1 MSAVLDRPAAS
12 PPAVSAP
19 RWRGFL
25 DGAREFEAT
34 VLSVQG
40 MLPGWLRGGLLL
52 NGPALWALPQGSLQ
66 HWFDGYAMLH
76 RLAFDGAGGVVYRS
90 RFAHSQALR
99 DSLAAG
105 RPASGEFGSPNPAG
119 WLQRLKG
126 VPPTDNPAVVL
137 SRHGKRWVAVSE
149 TPYLTYFD
157 PRSLATVERLDL
169 FDALRIQLMAAH
181 GFTLADGSYLNI
193 GIAFGRS
200 CRYRLFSLPPGSKR
214 PQLLGEIG
222 VARPGYLH
230 GFALAPGHAI
240 FWEGSLRARPLALRF
255 GAGAYKDCFRWDGAG
270 ETALHA
276 LPLAGGAAR
285 RWRIPPMMAF
295 HATQAWAEGEDLL
308 VELAA
313 YDSGAIFDDLTLA
326 RRRAGAPLSG
336 QPALLRYRLRPG
348 HDEALPESLGCA
360 MELQQVHPDAIGRRR
375 ARVCFGIGSEAS
387 FADHVLRLDL
397 DSGRQQRWQR
407 ARAMHLEPLFVP
419 RPQGSADDDGVLLV
433 PTLADDDAASRIV
446 VLDAASLEE
455 LATVEAPQVLPFGFH
470 AAFDAA
476 AGA

>member
-1 MSAVLDRPAAS
+1 MSAVLDLPTAPPRPVAAG
-12 PPAVSAP
+12 

-25 DGAREFEAT
+25 GGARELDDTPLE
-34 VLSVQG
+34 VRG
-40 MLPGWLRGGLLL
+40 ELPPWLRGSLLL
-52 NGPALWALPQGSLQ
+52 NGPALWDLPQGSLA

-76 RLAFDGAGGVVYRS
+76 RLVFEGGVTYRS
-90 RFAHSQALR
+90 RFVCSHTLR

-105 RPASGEFGSPNPAG
+105 RPISGEFGSPNPAG
-119 WLQRLKG
+119 LLQRLRG
-126 VPPTDNPAVVL
+126 TPPTDNPAVVL
-137 SRHGKRWVAVSE
+137 SRHGGRWLAVSE

-157 PRSLATVERLDL
+157 PRSLATLERLDL
-169 FDALRIQLMAAH
+169 RQLLSIHLMAAH
-181 GFTLADGSYLNI
+181 GFTLADGSYLNV
-193 GIAFGRS
+193 GIEFGRRS
-200 CRYRLFSLPPGSKR
+200 HYRLFRLPPGSAQ
-214 PQLLGEIG
+214 PQVLCEF
-222 VARPGYLH
+222 ATTSPGYLH
-230 GFALAPGHAI
+230 AFALAPGYAI
-240 FWEGSLRARPLALRF
+240 VWEGSLRVQPLSLRF
-255 GAGAYKDCFRWDGAG
+255 GSASYKDSFHWDDRGG
-270 ETALHA
+270 TRLHA

-285 RWRIPPMMAF
+285 SWRIPPMMAF
-295 HATQAWAEGEDLL
+295 HATQAWAEGDDLL

-326 RRRAGAPLSG
+326 RRRAGAQLSG

-360 MELQQVHPDAIGRRR
+360 MDLQQVYPQAIGRRR

-387 FADHVLRLDL
+387 FADHVLQLDL

-446 VLDAASLEE
+446 LLDAANLEE